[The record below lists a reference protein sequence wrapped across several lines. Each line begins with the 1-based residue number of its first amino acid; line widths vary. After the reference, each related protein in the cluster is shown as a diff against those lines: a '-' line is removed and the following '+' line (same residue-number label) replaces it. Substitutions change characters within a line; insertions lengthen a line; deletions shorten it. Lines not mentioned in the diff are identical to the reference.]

1 MTKLLEWLSAFI
13 ALFSV
18 WYLLISKKVA
28 RDFVSENETLI
39 FYSPIIAILL
49 FGMYAASVVFYRV
62 FTFNDCE
69 EAAKELHKEIREA
82 REDLRIKGFKFKNS
96 DK

>member
-28 RDFVSENETLI
+28 RHFVSENETLI
-39 FYSPIIAILL
+39 FYSPIIAVLL
-49 FGMYAASVVFYRV
+49 FGIYAATVVLYRV

-69 EAAKELHKEIREA
+69 EAAKELRKEIEEA
-82 REDLRIKGFKFKNS
+82 REDLRTKGFVFKNL
-96 DK
+96 

>member
-82 REDLRIKGFKFKNS
+82 REDLRIKGFNFKNS